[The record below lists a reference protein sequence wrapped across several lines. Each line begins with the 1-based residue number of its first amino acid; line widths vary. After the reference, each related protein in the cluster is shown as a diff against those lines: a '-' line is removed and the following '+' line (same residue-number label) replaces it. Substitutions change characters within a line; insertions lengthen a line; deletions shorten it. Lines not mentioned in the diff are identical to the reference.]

1 MLLRPKN
8 FKHFLAYEVIP
19 TWRYISTIM
28 TTTMRQMDR
37 SIMSIIRV
45 ARMID
50 DFFVRAILAGVGLAL
65 IAGPLGCF
73 VIWKR
78 LAYFGDT
85 LSHGALLGIALGLL
99 FELNLELSVFVIC
112 TLVAITLLILQR
124 RSSISS
130 DALLGILAHA
140 SLAIGLVVLSLMTW
154 IRVDLMSLLFGDILA
169 VSKSDLWMIGATI
182 LITGAILAIIWR
194 SLFAT
199 TVSRELAE
207 AEGIRAQTIEMLF
220 MLLIAAVIAIAIKI
234 VGVLLITSLLI
245 IPAATARRISI
256 TPGQMMIASSIVGV
270 VSVILGLLGSLNLDT
285 PSGPSIV
292 VAAVFCFL
300 LSISP
305 LGNSIRTSL
314 RGRH

>member
-154 IRVDLMSLLFGDILA
+154 IRVDLMGLLFGDILA

-245 IPAATARRISI
+245 IPAATARRVSI

>member
-1 MLLRPKN
+1 
-8 FKHFLAYEVIP
+8 
-19 TWRYISTIM
+19 M
-28 TTTMRQMDR
+28 TTTTRQTDR
-37 SIMSIIRV
+37 SIMSTTRV
-45 ARMID
+45 ASMID
-50 DFFVRAILAGVGLAL
+50 DFFVRAILAGAGLAL

-99 FELNLELSVFVIC
+99 FELNLELSVFLIC
-112 TLVAITLLILQR
+112 TSVATTLMILQR

-154 IRVDLMSLLFGDILA
+154 IRVDLMGLLFGDILA

-182 LITGAILAIIWR
+182 VVTGAVLAIIWR
-194 SLFAT
+194 SLFAA

-207 AEGIRAQTIEMLF
+207 AEGISAQTVEMMFL
-220 MLLIAAVIAIAIKI
+220 LLIAAVIAIAIKI

-245 IPAATARRISI
+245 IPAAAARRISI
-256 TPGQMMIASSIVGV
+256 TPGQMMIASSVVGV

-305 LGNSIRTSL
+305 LGDSMRTSL
-314 RGRH
+314 RSRH

>member
-50 DFFVRAILAGVGLAL
+50 DFFIRAILAGVGLAL

-154 IRVDLMSLLFGDILA
+154 IRVDLMGLLFGDILA

-305 LGNSIRTSL
+305 LGDSIRTSL

>member
-1 MLLRPKN
+1 
-8 FKHFLAYEVIP
+8 
-19 TWRYISTIM
+19 
-28 TTTMRQMDR
+28 MRNINHGSR
-37 SIMSIIRV
+37 I
-45 ARMID
+45 
-50 DFFVRAILAGVGLAL
+50 VRAILAGAGLAL

-112 TLVAITLLILQR
+112 TLVATTLLILQR

-154 IRVDLMSLLFGDILA
+154 IRVDLLGLLFGDILA

-182 LITGAILAIIWR
+182 LVTGAVLAIIWR
-194 SLFAT
+194 SLFAV

-207 AEGIRAQTIEMLF
+207 AEGIRAQTVEIMFL
-220 MLLIAAVIAIAIKI
+220 LLIAAVIAIAIKI

-245 IPAATARRISI
+245 IPAAAARRISI
-256 TPGQMMIASSIVGV
+256 TPGQMMIVSSVVGV

-292 VAAVFCFL
+292 VAAVVCFL
-300 LSISP
+300 LSASP
-305 LGNSIRTSL
+305 LGDSIRTSL
-314 RGRH
+314 RSRY